1 MAGITIHDVAKEA
14 RVSIATVSY
23 VLNNSRRVG
32 DETRTRVLQA
42 ITLLGYRPNITARN
56 LQASKTRLL
65 GYSWRPVPPSQF
77 TPVLDQFWQSMA
89 QAAAHHDYR
98 ILAFPT
104 ATPQEEL
111 AVYEEMMLS
120 GQVDGFVLSNTN
132 LEDPRVRALLGAG
145 FPFVAF
151 GRSNPEWDFPWVD
164 VDGYAGIR
172 MAMEHLI
179 AGGHQR
185 IACLAWPAPSLTGR
199 YRLDGYYEAMAAANL
214 PVSPAWVARIE
225 NTYDDAYPSTQHLLA
240 LSPAQRPSAIVAFTD
255 LMAMGAINAAT
266 DAGMTVGRELA
277 VVGFDDAPV
286 ARFLRPPLTSLRQPV
301 AEVGEG
307 LVTMLIDLVN
317 GRSVAEPHVLL
328 QPELIVRASS
338 VPSSA
343 AMTSLN
349 RTQWSAPMGVD
360 GRSCN

>member
-14 RVSIATVSY
+14 SVSIATVSY
-23 VLNNSRRVG
+23 VLNDSRRVG

-42 ITLLGYRPNITARN
+42 ITRLGYRPNITARN

-77 TPVLDQFWQSMA
+77 TPVLDQFWQAMA

-111 AVYEEMMLS
+111 VVYEEMMLS

-132 LEDPRVRALLGAG
+132 LEDPRVRALLSAR

-151 GRSNPEWDFPWVD
+151 GRSNPAWDFPWVD
-164 VDGYAGIR
+164 VDGRAGIR
-172 MAMEHLI
+172 MALEHLI
-179 AGGHQR
+179 AGGHRR
-185 IACLAWPAPSLTGR
+185 IGCLAWPAPSLTGR
-199 YRLDGYYEAMAAANL
+199 YRLEGYHEALAAANL
-214 PVSPAWVARIE
+214 PAPEAWVMRIE
-225 NTYDDAYPSTQHLLA
+225 NTYDEAYAGAQRLLA
-240 LSPAQRPSAIVAFTD
+240 LSPAQRPTAIVAFSD

-266 DAGMTVGRELA
+266 DAGVTVGRDVA

-301 AEVGEG
+301 AEVGER

-317 GRSVAEPHVLL
+317 GRSVADPHVLL
-328 QPELIVRASS
+328 LPELIARASS
-338 VPSSA
+338 AV
-343 AMTSLN
+343 L
-349 RTQWSAPMGVD
+349 
-360 GRSCN
+360 

>member
-42 ITLLGYRPNITARN
+42 ITLLGYRPNITARH
-56 LQASKTRLL
+56 LQASKKRPL

-151 GRSNPEWDFPWVD
+151 GRSNPAWDFPWVD

-301 AEVGEG
+301 ADVGER

-317 GRSVAEPHVLL
+317 GLSLIHISEPTR
-328 QPELIVRASS
+328 PY
-338 VPSSA
+338 
-343 AMTSLN
+343 
-349 RTQWSAPMGVD
+349 
-360 GRSCN
+360 